1 MRLYGLNSEM
11 QKFLS
16 LKGKDK
22 MDLKKIKILSTN
34 KQERRQQIGVIVT
47 TSLFILAF
55 VVCYI
60 KFGSEL
66 LAFISDADRFKAW
79 LESYGHLGK
88 IVFVAVRA
96 LQTVVKIIPAEP
108 LEIGSGYAFGV
119 WGGLLYCMLGTEIG
133 SFIIVSITKLF
144 GMKAVNLFVS
154 EEKINSLGF
163 LQNKEKLSISLF
175 IIYLIP
181 GTPKD
186 VITYL
191 IGVTDYNIWKFLLL
205 TGVARI
211 PSIITSTICGSLL
224 GERNYWLS
232 AGVFIGT
239 AVLGLIG
246 VKLYTV
252 FEKKI
257 AAKKA

>member
-1 MRLYGLNSEM
+1 
-11 QKFLS
+11 
-16 LKGKDK
+16 
-22 MDLKKIKILSTN
+22 MDFKKIKILSTN

-47 TSLFILAF
+47 TSLFIIAF

-133 SFIIVSITKLF
+133 SFIIVAITKLF

>member
-1 MRLYGLNSEM
+1 
-11 QKFLS
+11 
-16 LKGKDK
+16 
-22 MDLKKIKILSTN
+22 MDFKKIKILSTN
-34 KQERRQQIGVIVT
+34 KQERRQQIGVIIT

-133 SFIIVSITKLF
+133 SFIIVAITKLF

>member
-1 MRLYGLNSEM
+1 
-11 QKFLS
+11 
-16 LKGKDK
+16 

-133 SFIIVSITKLF
+133 SFIIVAITKLF

>member
-1 MRLYGLNSEM
+1 
-11 QKFLS
+11 
-16 LKGKDK
+16 

-47 TSLFILAF
+47 TSLLILAF

-133 SFIIVSITKLF
+133 SFIIVAITKLF

-154 EEKINSLGF
+154 EEKINSLSF

>member
-1 MRLYGLNSEM
+1 
-11 QKFLS
+11 
-16 LKGKDK
+16 
-22 MDLKKIKILSTN
+22 MDIKKIRILSTN
-34 KQERRQQIGVIVT
+34 KQERMQQIGVII
-47 TSLFILAF
+47 TSSIFILGF
-55 VVCYI
+55 IVCYL

-66 LAFISDADRFKAW
+66 LSFVSDADRFKAW
-79 LESYGHLGK
+79 LDSYGNLGK
-88 IVFVAVRA
+88 IVFISVRA

-108 LEIGSGYAFGV
+108 LEIGSGYAFGI
-119 WGGLLYCMLGTEIG
+119 WGGLFCCMIGTEIG
-133 SFIIVSITKLF
+133 SFVIVTITKLF

-163 LQNKEKLSISLF
+163 LQNKEKLTTSLF

-191 IGVTDYNIWKFLLL
+191 IGVTDYNIWKFLIL
-205 TGVARI
+205 TGFARI

-224 GERNYWLS
+224 GEKNYWLS

-239 AVLGLIG
+239 AILGIIG

-257 AAKKA
+257 TAKKA

>member
-1 MRLYGLNSEM
+1 
-11 QKFLS
+11 
-16 LKGKDK
+16 
-22 MDLKKIKILSTN
+22 MDFKKIRILSTN
-34 KQERRQQIGVIVT
+34 KQERMQQIGVITT
-47 TSLFILAF
+47 TSIFILAF
-55 VVCYI
+55 IVCYI

-66 LAFISDADRFKAW
+66 LAFVSDADRFKAW
-79 LESYGHLGK
+79 LDSYGHLGK
-88 IVFVAVRA
+88 VIFVAVRV

-119 WGGLLYCMLGTEIG
+119 WGGLFCCILGTEIG
-133 SFIIVSITKLF
+133 SFIIVAITKLF

-154 EEKINSLGF
+154 EEKINSLKF
-163 LQNKEKLSISLF
+163 LQNKEKLSVSLF

-205 TGVARI
+205 TGFARI

-224 GERNYWLS
+224 GEKNYWLS

-239 AVLGLIG
+239 AIFGIIG
-246 VKLYTV
+246 VKLYTI

-257 AAKKA
+257 TAQKA

>member
-1 MRLYGLNSEM
+1 
-11 QKFLS
+11 
-16 LKGKDK
+16 

>member
-1 MRLYGLNSEM
+1 MKS
-11 QKFLS
+11 
-16 LKGKDK
+16 
-22 MDLKKIKILSTN
+22 KKIKILSDN
-34 KQERRQQIGVIVT
+34 KQERRQQIGVIIT
-47 TSLFILAF
+47 TGIFIAIF
-55 VVCYI
+55 IGCYI

-66 LAFISDADRFKAW
+66 LAFVSDADRFKAW
-79 LESYGHLGK
+79 LHSYGSLGK
-88 IVFVAVRA
+88 IIFVALRA

-133 SFIIVSITKLF
+133 SFIIVAITKIF

-163 LQNKEKLSISLF
+163 LQNKEKLSASLF

-205 TGVARI
+205 TGIARI
-211 PSIITSTICGSLL
+211 PSIITSTICGAAL
-224 GERNYWLS
+224 GEKNYLLS
-232 AGVFIGT
+232 VGVFVGT

-246 VKLYTV
+246 VKLYTI

-257 AAKKA
+257 TAKKA

>member
-1 MRLYGLNSEM
+1 
-11 QKFLS
+11 
-16 LKGKDK
+16 
-22 MDLKKIKILSTN
+22 MDLKKIRILSTD
-34 KQERRQQIGVIVT
+34 KQERMQQIGVIIT

-55 VVCYI
+55 IVCYI
-60 KFGSEL
+60 KFGGEL
-66 LAFISDADRFKAW
+66 LAFVSDTERFKAW
-79 LESYGHLGK
+79 LDSYGSLGK
-88 IVFVAVRA
+88 VIFVSVRA

-108 LEIGSGYAFGV
+108 LEIGSGYAFGI
-119 WGGLLYCMLGTEIG
+119 WGGLFYCMLGTEIG
-133 SFIIVSITKLF
+133 SFVIVALTKLF

-163 LQNKEKLSISLF
+163 LKNREKLTTSLF

-205 TGVARI
+205 TGIARI
-211 PSIITSTICGSLL
+211 PSIITSTICGALL
-224 GERNYWLS
+224 GEKNYWLS

-246 VKLYTV
+246 VRIYTV

-257 AAKKA
+257 TSEKT

>member
-1 MRLYGLNSEM
+1 
-11 QKFLS
+11 
-16 LKGKDK
+16 
-22 MDLKKIKILSTN
+22 MDFKKIKILSTN

>member
-1 MRLYGLNSEM
+1 
-11 QKFLS
+11 
-16 LKGKDK
+16 

-34 KQERRQQIGVIVT
+34 KQERRQQIGVIIT

-88 IVFVAVRA
+88 IVFVALRA

>member
-22 MDLKKIKILSTN
+22 MDFKKIKILSTN
-34 KQERRQQIGVIVT
+34 KQERRQQIGVIIT

-88 IVFVAVRA
+88 IVFVAGRA

-133 SFIIVSITKLF
+133 SFIIVAITKLF

-191 IGVTDYNIWKFLLL
+191 IGVTDYSIWKFLLL

>member
-22 MDLKKIKILSTN
+22 MDFKKIKILSTN

-133 SFIIVSITKLF
+133 SFIIVAITKLF